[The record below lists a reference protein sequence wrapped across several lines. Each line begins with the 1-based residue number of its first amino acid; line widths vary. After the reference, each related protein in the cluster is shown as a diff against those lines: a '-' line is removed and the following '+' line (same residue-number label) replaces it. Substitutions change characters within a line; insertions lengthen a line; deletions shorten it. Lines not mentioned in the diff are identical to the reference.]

1 MDFKPIDKPARK
13 LCRIQDIKR
22 SRRYLDHLDSP
33 EYHQLPTFNL
43 QRPSMTLRI
52 ALPVARRALPSTLS
66 LRSTFFASVR
76 KPTVQTP
83 SRSLSST
90 AVRYS
95 TPMAAQ
101 TDTAA
106 AETAASSGITP
117 DSLSEKLKS
126 TIGATYVSIEDMS
139 GGCGQAFNAIIVSP
153 EFEKKTLLARH
164 RLVNNALKSEIAAIH
179 AWTPKCLTPEQWD
192 KEKEK
197 MS

>member
-1 MDFKPIDKPARK
+1 
-13 LCRIQDIKR
+13 
-22 SRRYLDHLDSP
+22 
-33 EYHQLPTFNL
+33 
-43 QRPSMTLRI
+43 MTLRI

>member
-1 MDFKPIDKPARK
+1 M
-13 LCRIQDIKR
+13 
-22 SRRYLDHLDSP
+22 HV
-33 EYHQLPTFNL
+33 
-43 QRPSMTLRI
+43 RI
-52 ALPVARRALPSTLS
+52 AVQAARRASTTIRAATTASIPRARCANAINPLSRRSISTTLP
-66 LRSTFFASVR
+66 R
-76 KPTVQTP
+76 Q
-83 SRSLSST
+83 
-90 AVRYS
+90 S

-106 AETAASSGITP
+106 AETAASSGVTP
-117 DSLSEKLKS
+117 ETLSEKLKQ

-179 AWTPKCLTPEQWD
+179 AWTPKCLTPEQWE

-197 MS
+197 FGG

>member
-1 MDFKPIDKPARK
+1 
-13 LCRIQDIKR
+13 
-22 SRRYLDHLDSP
+22 
-33 EYHQLPTFNL
+33 
-43 QRPSMTLRI
+43 MTIRI
-52 ALPVARRALPSTLS
+52 ALPVARRALTSTLA
-66 LRSTFFASVR
+66 LRSPLLASVR
-76 KPTVQTP
+76 KPIIQNP

-95 TPMAAQ
+95 TPMAAP

-106 AETAASSGITP
+106 AETAASSGVTP
-117 DSLSEKLKS
+117 DSLGEKLKS